1 MKEKNKE
8 RKLLN
13 KKILNEEGE
22 KEELKFNEKSKKRL
36 GDNNTKKVKDL
47 WLFVM
52 ILFLKDMEKLRR
64 LSELLKIR
72 SIMW

>member
-22 KEELKFNEKSKKRL
+22 KEELKFNEKNKRRL

-52 ILFLKDMEKLRR
+52 IFFLKDMEKLRR